1 MKRIN
6 RNCLTPLA
14 VLISMTLSG
23 TAAGENIGSQY
34 GTSIVLNDGDV
45 LTGDSLYSGGL
56 YGIMNPYP
64 DTGKIALG
72 KHSVINVTDEDNYAR
87 GVIIWGRNSTLN
99 ADDLEVNVSGD
110 RANGINLIGSKV
122 IADLGT
128 GSRINVTGTG
138 DSVASGIKVEV
149 GSSLTAD
156 RLSITTK
163 GYNGIG
169 LAVENGGSS
178 ADLGTGSIIT
188 TSGNHSNGIL
198 VDALNGPSAGSLST
212 LKADQ
217 LSVTTQ
223 GEFSYGIELQEN
235 TAADLGSGT
244 SVLTSGAGA
253 TGIFGMGELSASNL
267 TIATTGSEAIALEI
281 RLKGVADIGAD
292 SHVSSAQAGGIVAS
306 GTHAVINYSGTA
318 DKRNTIT
325 AGGSYAASAQTS
337 TSQVNLAETD
347 IVSQK
352 MGLWAINGGTITG
365 NNLSIDNASPQYA
378 AVYAM
383 TNSEVD
389 LTGDTTIT
397 VPFSDYYA
405 LATQDDAGYAAS
417 RIKLEGKV
425 NMKGSVYADG
435 GQIDLTLT
443 PGSVWE
449 GSAFSNGV
457 NQGYL
462 NASLDDSLWNVSAN
476 SNLDLLAL
484 NNSSVDFTHP
494 SSSAEGFTTLTAA
507 DLQGSG
513 NFNMRVDLVG
523 EGDGVNNSG
532 DKLVVTNSSAGNY
545 TLSFAN
551 QGSMATTG
559 NETLTVVETADGMA
573 NFKAASDVELG
584 GYLYTVHKVG
594 TDWALYS
601 SGVAPEPTPAPTP
614 EPTPAPTP
622 EPTPAPAP
630 EPTPAPAPEPTPAP
644 TPEPTPAPA
653 PEPTPAPTPE
663 PTPAPANGGNTITT
677 TADAGANFLHVGYL
691 LNYAETQTLLQRM
704 GDIRQSKNS
713 GNVWLRGFGG
723 KFDSFPGGKLSQFS
737 MSYSGY
743 QFGVDKNIAE
753 DQNLFAGL
761 FMGATTASP
770 NYRGGDGSAE
780 SQHFGAYLTWVAD
793 NGFYID
799 QLIKFDRLSNQF
811 SVKDSQN
818 NSVAG
823 TGKTSGFSAAIEA
836 GKRFS
841 FAPDNQGFYLEPQM
855 QLTAGKQKGTEIKA
869 SNGLRISFKDY
880 DSVIGRVSALAGY
893 SSDTEAGQLNVYY
906 KTGIVREFSANTEYR
921 LNGSPEKNDFRGN
934 WWNNGIGVSASL
946 NKTHNFYL
954 EADLSTGHR
963 FNQRQVNAGYRF
975 SF

>member
-1 MKRIN
+1 MKKIP

-23 TAAGENIGSQY
+23 TAASENIGSQT

-45 LTGDSLYSGGL
+45 LTGDLLYSGGI

-64 DTGKIALG
+64 DTGNVDLG
-72 KHSVINVTDEDNYAR
+72 KHSVINVTDDSNYAR
-87 GVIIWGRNSTLN
+87 GITIWGRNSTLN
-99 ADDLEVNVSGD
+99 ADDLEVNVTGD
-110 RANGINLIGSKV
+110 RASGINLIGSNV
-122 IADLGT
+122 NADLGT

-138 DSVASGIKVEV
+138 NSIAAGIKVDV
-149 GSSLTAD
+149 GSTLTAD
-156 RLSITTK
+156 RLTITTK
-163 GYNGIG
+163 GYNGVG
-169 LAVENGGSS
+169 LAVENAGSS

-188 TSGNHSNGIL
+188 TDGNRSNGII
-198 VDALNGPSAGSLST
+198 VDALNGPSTGSLST
-212 LKADQ
+212 LNANQ
-217 LSVTTQ
+217 LSVTTL

-235 TAADLGSGT
+235 TVADLGSGS

-253 TGIFGMGELSASNL
+253 TGIMGMGDLSANNL
-267 TIATTGSEAIALEI
+267 TISTTGSDAIGLEI
-281 RLKGVADIGAD
+281 RLKGVASIGAD

-318 DKRNTIT
+318 EQRNTIT
-325 AGGSYAASAQTS
+325 AGGSYAASAQTP

-365 NNLSIDNASPQYA
+365 NNLAIDNASPEYA

-397 VPFSDYYA
+397 LPSSEYYA

-417 RIKLEGKV
+417 RIKVNGKV

-449 GSAFSNGV
+449 GSAFSNSV

-462 NASLDDSLWNVSAN
+462 NASLDNSIWNVSAN
-476 SNLDLLAL
+476 SNLNLLAL

-494 SSSAEGFTTLTAA
+494 SSPAGGFTTLTVA

-513 NFNMRVDLVG
+513 NFHMRVNLVG
-523 EGDGVNNSG
+523 VGDGVNNSG
-532 DKLVVTNSSAGNY
+532 DKLIVTNSSAGDY

-559 NETLTVVETADGMA
+559 NETLTVVETPDGLA
-573 NFKAASDVELG
+573 SFKAASDVELG
-584 GYLYTVHKVG
+584 GYLYSVHKVG
-594 TDWALYS
+594 NDWALYS
-601 SGVAPEPTPAPTP
+601 SGVAPEPTPAPA
-614 EPTPAPTP
+614 PAPTP

-630 EPTPAPAPEPTPAP
+630 APTPEPAPAPAPAPE
-644 TPEPTPAPA
+644 
-653 PEPTPAPTPE
+653 
-663 PTPAPANGGNTITT
+663 PAPANGGNTITT

-704 GDIRQSKNS
+704 GDIRQSNNT

-723 KFDSFPGGKLSQFS
+723 KFDAFPGGKLSQFS

-743 QFGVDKNIAE
+743 QFGADKNIAE

-793 NGFYID
+793 NGFYLD

-818 NSVAG
+818 NSVEG

-841 FAPDNQGFYLEPQM
+841 FAPDHQGFYLEPQM